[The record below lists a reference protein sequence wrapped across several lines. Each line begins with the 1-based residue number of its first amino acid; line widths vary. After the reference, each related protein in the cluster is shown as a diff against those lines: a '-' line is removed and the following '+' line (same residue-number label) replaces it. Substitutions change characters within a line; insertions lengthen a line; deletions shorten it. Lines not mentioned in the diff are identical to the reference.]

1 MNIVETYAP
10 TLKHLEEQLRPHD
23 PVIISWTAGPQ
34 PGTRNSDIWGTEPYI
49 LIQTEEP
56 YRREGEPDTIL
67 IRSETDCVVF
77 SDFGETYSLTF
88 QKVIDYLAQLPRPL
102 WSFAS

>member
-10 TLKHLEEQLRPHD
+10 TLTHLEEQLRPHD
-23 PVIISWTAGPQ
+23 PVIISWSAGPV
-34 PGTRNSDIWGTEPYI
+34 PPSTNPDLWGTEAYI
-49 LIQTEEP
+49 LIQVEDP
-56 YRREGEPDTIL
+56 YRLKGDPDTIL

-77 SDFGETYSLTF
+77 SDFGETYPITF
-88 QKVIDYLAQLPRPL
+88 QKVLDYLAQLPRPL

>member
-10 TLKHLEEQLRPHD
+10 TLNHLEKQLRPHD

-34 PGTRNSDIWGTEPYI
+34 PGSTSDIWGTDPFI
-49 LIQTEEP
+49 LIQTEDP
-56 YRREGEPDTIL
+56 YKRDGEPDTIL

>member
-23 PVIISWTAGPQ
+23 PVIMSWTAGPQ
-34 PGTRNSDIWGTEPYI
+34 PGTGSFGGDEPFI
-49 LIQTEEP
+49 LIQTEDP
-56 YRREGEPDTIL
+56 YKRDGEPDAIL
-67 IRSETDCVVF
+67 IRSETDCKVF
-77 SDFGETYSLTF
+77 ADDGETYSITF
-88 QKVIDYLAQLPRPL
+88 QKVLEYLAQLPRPL

>member
-10 TLKHLEEQLRPHD
+10 TLKHLEEQLSPHD

-34 PGTRNSDIWGTEPYI
+34 PGSTSDIWGTDPFI
-49 LIQTEEP
+49 LIQAEDP
-56 YRREGEPDTIL
+56 YKRGGEPDVIL
-67 IRSETDCVVF
+67 IRSETDCKVF
-77 SDFGETYSLTF
+77 ANDGETYSLTF
-88 QKVIDYLAQLPRPL
+88 QEVLEYLAQLPRPL

>member
-34 PGTRNSDIWGTEPYI
+34 PAGRPDLWGELEPYI
-49 LIQTEEP
+49 MIQAEDP
-56 YRREGEPDTIL
+56 YKRDGEPDVIL
-67 IRSETDCVVF
+67 IRSETDCKVF
-77 SDFGETYSLTF
+77 ADGETYSLTF
-88 QKVIDYLAQLPRPL
+88 QKVIEYLAQLPRPL